1 MTRYRNHR
9 IFNHHRLLLMLGLLL
24 AVGFLVTSFISYEV
38 SKRSI
43 LDAIVDQSL
52 PLTSS
57 NIYSEIQKDLVRPVL
72 ISSTM
77 AHDTFLRRWVLQGE
91 TDVEALAH
99 YLREIKQR
107 YGAFASFFVSE
118 RTGTYYTGDG
128 VLKQVSPSE
137 PRDVWYYRTRAMTED
152 YEINVDPDLAN
163 QDALTIF
170 INYRVYDFDGN
181 YIGAT
186 GIGLTVDAVRR
197 LVAEHQQRFNRTIYF
212 VARDG
217 TVVLVGNS
225 TRQQN
230 IDLHGAAGIGPQLDR
245 ILAAKSGSYQYE
257 NAAGHIQILNVNY
270 LPELKWYLFVEQGQ
284 DAALAGIQRTL
295 IINIAISLLITAI
308 VIALA
313 HLALRNYQQR
323 IEEMATIDKLTGL
336 LNRNAFTMLMKKL
349 LADLKRDPQPMSLLL
364 ADIDF
369 FKQTNDRHGHMV
381 GDEVLAHVARRLLDG
396 LRESDLVVRWGGEEL
411 LILLR
416 RCHPNEAQRIA
427 ENLRQ
432 RIADE
437 PFVANGRNIPVTISI
452 GVAEYRDGESTEQV
466 VSRADAALYQAKNE
480 GRNRVCVA
488 PEASPAGGHPG

>member
-1 MTRYRNHR
+1 MPPFRHR
-9 IFNHHRLLLMLGLLL
+9 LFNHSRLLLILGLLL
-24 AVGFLVTSFISYEV
+24 SVGFLVTSFISYEV

-43 LDAIVDQSL
+43 LEAIVEQSL

-91 TDVEALAH
+91 ANVEEMAH
-99 YLREIKQR
+99 YLREIRQR

-118 RTGTYYTGDG
+118 RSGTYYTGDG
-128 VLKQVSPSE
+128 ILKQISPDE
-137 PRDVWYYRTRAMTED
+137 PRDAWYYRTRALTED

-197 LVAEHQQRFNRTIYF
+197 LVSEHQQRFNRKIYF
-212 VARDG
+212 VDKAG
-217 TVVLVGNS
+217 KVVLVGNS
-225 TRQQN
+225 ARVLN
-230 IDLHGAAGIGPQLDR
+230 VDLHASAGIGPQLAR
-245 ILAAKSGSYQYE
+245 ILAEDSGSYQYADADG
-257 NAAGHIQILNVNY
+257 NTQILQVNY

-284 DAALAGIQRTL
+284 DAALTGIQRTL
-295 IINIAISLLITAI
+295 WINILISLLITAV
-308 VIALA
+308 VILLA
-313 HLALRNYQQR
+313 HVALRNYQHR

-349 LADLKRDPQPMSLLL
+349 LADYKRDPQPMAFLL

-369 FKQTNDRHGHMV
+369 FKQINDRHGHLA
-381 GDEVLAHVARRLLDG
+381 GDNVLAGIAKRLLDA

-416 RCHPNEAQRIA
+416 HCDLSEALRIA
-427 ENLRQ
+427 ESLR
-432 RIADE
+432 RGIGEEA
-437 PFVANGRNIPVTISI
+437 FATNGQAIPVTISI
-452 GVAEYRDGESTEQV
+452 GVTEYQAGESTEQA
-466 VSRADAALYQAKNE
+466 VSRADAALYQAKNA

-488 PEASPAGGHPG
+488 PEA

>member
-1 MTRYRNHR
+1 MTRYPYRHR
-9 IFNHHRLLLMLGLLL
+9 LFNHGRLLLILGVLL
-24 AVGFLVTSFISYEV
+24 AVGFMVTSFISYEV

-43 LDAIVDQSL
+43 LEAIVDQSL

-91 TDVEALAH
+91 ADVEEMTH
-99 YLREIKQR
+99 YLREVRQR

-118 RTGTYYTGDG
+118 RSGTYYTGDG
-128 VLKQVSPSE
+128 ILKQISPDE
-137 PRDVWYYRTRAMTED
+137 PRDAWYYRTRALTED

-197 LVAEHQQRFNRTIYF
+197 LVSEHQQRFNRKIYF
-212 VARDG
+212 VDKAG
-217 TVVLVGNS
+217 KVVLVGSSARVLNV
-225 TRQQN
+225 
-230 IDLHGAAGIGPQLDR
+230 DLHAGAGIGPQLAQ
-245 ILAAKSGSYQYE
+245 ILAENSGSYQYADA
-257 NAAGHIQILNVNY
+257 NGNTQILQVNY

-284 DAALAGIQRTL
+284 DVALAGIQRTL
-295 IINIAISLLITAI
+295 WINILISLLITAV
-308 VIALA
+308 VILFA
-313 HLALRNYQQR
+313 HVALRNYQHR

-349 LADLKRDPQPMSLLL
+349 LADHKRDPQPMAFLL

-369 FKQTNDRHGHMV
+369 FKQINDRHGHMA
-381 GDEVLAHVARRLLDG
+381 GDDVLAGIARRLIDG

-416 RCHPNEAQRIA
+416 HCDLSEALRIA
-427 ENLRQ
+427 ESLR
-432 RIADE
+432 RGIGEEGFA
-437 PFVANGRNIPVTISI
+437 VNGQAIPVTISI
-452 GVAEYRDGESTEQV
+452 GVTEYQAGESTEQA
-466 VSRADAALYQAKNE
+466 VSRADAALYQAKNA

-488 PEASPAGGHPG
+488 PEA

>member
-1 MTRYRNHR
+1 MPPYRHR
-9 IFNHHRLLLMLGLLL
+9 HRLFNHSRLLLILGLLL
-24 AVGFLVTSFISYEV
+24 TVGFLVTSFISYEV

-43 LDAIVDQSL
+43 LEAIVDQSL

-91 TDVEALAH
+91 ADVEEMAH
-99 YLREIKQR
+99 YLREVRQR

-118 RTGTYYTGDG
+118 RSGTYYTGDG
-128 VLKQVSPSE
+128 ILKQIAPDE
-137 PRDVWYYRTRAMTED
+137 PRDAWYYRTRALTED

-197 LVAEHQQRFNRTIYF
+197 LVSEHQQRFNRKIYF
-212 VARDG
+212 VNKAG
-217 TVVLVGNS
+217 KVVLVGNS
-225 TRQQN
+225 AKALN
-230 IDLHGAAGIGPQLDR
+230 VDLHASAGIGPQIEH
-245 ILAAKSGSYQYE
+245 ILAEDSGSYQYADADG
-257 NAAGHIQILNVNY
+257 NTQILQVNY

-295 IINIAISLLITAI
+295 WINILISLLITAV
-308 VIALA
+308 VISLA
-313 HLALRNYQQR
+313 HVALRNYQHR

-349 LADLKRDPQPMSLLL
+349 LADHKRDPQPMAFLL

-369 FKQTNDRHGHMV
+369 FKQINDRYGHMA
-381 GDEVLAHVARRLLDG
+381 GDDVLAGIARRLIDG

-411 LILLR
+411 LVLLR
-416 RCHPNEAQRIA
+416 HCDLSEALRIA
-427 ENLRQ
+427 ESLRQ
-432 RIADE
+432 GIGEEAFATNGQAIA
-437 PFVANGRNIPVTISI
+437 VTISI
-452 GVAEYRDGESTEQV
+452 GVAAYQAGESTEQA
-466 VSRADAALYQAKNE
+466 VSRADAALYQAKNA
-480 GRNRVCVA
+480 GRNRVCAA
-488 PEASPAGGHPG
+488 PGA

>member
-1 MTRYRNHR
+1 MPPYRHR
-9 IFNHHRLLLMLGLLL
+9 HRLFNHSRLLLILGLLL
-24 AVGFLVTSFISYEV
+24 TVGFLVTSFISYEV

-43 LDAIVDQSL
+43 LEAIVDQSL

-91 TDVEALAH
+91 ADVEEMAH
-99 YLREIKQR
+99 YLREVRQR

-118 RTGTYYTGDG
+118 RSGTYYTGDG
-128 VLKQVSPSE
+128 ILKQIAPDE
-137 PRDVWYYRTRAMTED
+137 PRDAWYYRTRALTED

-197 LVAEHQQRFNRTIYF
+197 LVSEHQQRFNRKIYF
-212 VARDG
+212 VNKAG
-217 TVVLVGNS
+217 KVVLVGNS
-225 TRQQN
+225 AKALN
-230 IDLHGAAGIGPQLDR
+230 VDLHASAGIGPQIEH
-245 ILAAKSGSYQYE
+245 ILAEDSGSYQYADADG
-257 NAAGHIQILNVNY
+257 NTQILQVNY

-295 IINIAISLLITAI
+295 WINILISLLITAV
-308 VIALA
+308 VISLA
-313 HLALRNYQQR
+313 HVALRNYQHR

-349 LADLKRDPQPMSLLL
+349 LADHKRDPQPMAFLL

-369 FKQTNDRHGHMV
+369 FKQINDRHGHMA
-381 GDEVLAHVARRLLDG
+381 GDDVLAGIARRLIDG

-411 LILLR
+411 LVLLR
-416 RCHPNEAQRIA
+416 HCDLSEALRIA
-427 ENLRQ
+427 ESLRQ
-432 RIADE
+432 GIGEEAFATNGQAIA
-437 PFVANGRNIPVTISI
+437 VTISI
-452 GVAEYRDGESTEQV
+452 GVAAYQAGESTEQA
-466 VSRADAALYQAKNE
+466 VSRADAALYQAKNA
-480 GRNRVCVA
+480 GRNRVCAA
-488 PEASPAGGHPG
+488 PGA

>member
-1 MTRYRNHR
+1 MTRYRL
-9 IFNHHRLLLMLGLLL
+9 FNHNRLLLIVGLLL
-24 AVGFLVTSFISYEV
+24 TIGFLVTSFISYEV

-91 TDVEALAH
+91 AHVEEMAH
-99 YLREIKQR
+99 YLREIRQR

-118 RTGTYYTGDG
+118 RSGTYYTGDG
-128 VLKQVSPSE
+128 ILKQVSPDE
-137 PRDVWYYRTRAMTED
+137 PRDAWYYRTRALTED

-197 LVAEHQQRFNRTIYF
+197 LVAEHQHRFNRKIYF
-212 VARDG
+212 VDKG
-217 TVVLVGNS
+217 GKVVLVGNS
-225 TRQQN
+225 AKVLN
-230 IDLHGAAGIGPQLDR
+230 VDLHASAGIGPQLAH
-245 ILAAKSGSYQYE
+245 ILAQDSGSYRYVDADG
-257 NAAGHIQILNVNY
+257 NTQILHVNY

-295 IINIAISLLITAI
+295 WINILISVLITAVVI
-308 VIALA
+308 VLA
-313 HLALRNYQQR
+313 HMALKNYQHR

-336 LNRNAFTMLMKKL
+336 LNRNAFTMLMDKL
-349 LADLKRDPQPMSLLL
+349 LADRRRDPQPMTFLL

-369 FKQTNDRHGHMV
+369 FKQINDRHGHLA
-381 GDEVLAHVARRLLDG
+381 GDDVLAGIASRMLDG

-411 LILLR
+411 LVLLR
-416 RCHPNEAQRIA
+416 HCDLAEALRIA
-427 ENLRQ
+427 ESLRQ
-432 RIADE
+432 RIGDE
-437 PFVANGRNIPVTISI
+437 AFAANGWAIPVTISI
-452 GVAEYRDGESTEQV
+452 GVAEYQAGESTEQA
-466 VSRADAALYQAKNE
+466 VSRADAALYQAKNA
-480 GRNRVCVA
+480 GRNRVCAA
-488 PEASPAGGHPG
+488 PLA

>member
-1 MTRYRNHR
+1 MTRYRL
-9 IFNHHRLLLMLGLLL
+9 FNHNRLLLIVGLLL
-24 AVGFLVTSFISYEV
+24 TIGFLVTSFISYEV

-91 TDVEALAH
+91 AHVEEMAH
-99 YLREIKQR
+99 YLREIRQR

-118 RTGTYYTGDG
+118 RSGTYYTGDG
-128 VLKQVSPSE
+128 ILKQVSPDE
-137 PRDVWYYRTRAMTED
+137 PRDAWYYRTRALTED

-197 LVAEHQQRFNRTIYF
+197 LVAEHQHRFNRKIYF
-212 VARDG
+212 VG
-217 TVVLVGNS
+217 KGGKVVLVGNS
-225 TRQQN
+225 AKVLN
-230 IDLHGAAGIGPQLDR
+230 VDLHASAGIGPQLAH
-245 ILAAKSGSYQYE
+245 ILAQDSGSYRYVDADG
-257 NAAGHIQILNVNY
+257 NTQILHVNY

-295 IINIAISLLITAI
+295 WINILISVLITAVVI
-308 VIALA
+308 VLA
-313 HLALRNYQQR
+313 HMALKNYQHR

-336 LNRNAFTMLMKKL
+336 LNRNAFTMLMDKL
-349 LADLKRDPQPMSLLL
+349 LADRRRDPQPMTFLL

-369 FKQTNDRHGHMV
+369 FKQINDRHGHLA
-381 GDEVLAHVARRLLDG
+381 GDDVLAGIASRMLDG

-411 LILLR
+411 LVLLR
-416 RCHPNEAQRIA
+416 HCDLAEALRIA
-427 ENLRQ
+427 ESLRQ
-432 RIADE
+432 RIGDE
-437 PFVANGRNIPVTISI
+437 AFAANGRAIPVTISI
-452 GVAEYRDGESTEQV
+452 GVAEYQAGESTEQA
-466 VSRADAALYQAKNE
+466 VSRADAALYQAKNA
-480 GRNRVCVA
+480 GRNRVCAA
-488 PEASPAGGHPG
+488 PLA

>member
-1 MTRYRNHR
+1 MNRYRHR
-9 IFNHHRLLLMLGLLL
+9 LFNHSRLLLILGVLL
-24 AVGFLVTSFISYEV
+24 AVGFLATSFISYQV

-43 LDAIVDQSL
+43 LEAIVDQSL

-91 TDVEALAH
+91 TDVEEMAH
-99 YLREIKQR
+99 YLREIRQR

-118 RTGTYYTGDG
+118 RTSTYYTGEG
-128 VLKQVSPSE
+128 VLKQVSPDE
-137 PRDVWYYRTRAMTED
+137 PRDVWYYRTRALTED

-170 INYRVYDFDGN
+170 INYRVFDFDGN

-197 LVAEHQQRFNRTIYF
+197 LVTEHQQRFNRKIYF
-212 VARDG
+212 VNKAG
-217 TVVLVGNS
+217 KVVLVGNS
-225 TRQQN
+225 AKAVN
-230 IDLHGAAGIGPQLDR
+230 VDLHSAAGVGPQLDR
-245 ILAAKSGSYQYE
+245 ILASDSGSYQYVDDE
-257 NAAGHIQILNVNY
+257 GHTQILHVNY

-295 IINIAISLLITAI
+295 LINIAISLLITTLVVAF
-308 VIALA
+308 A
-313 HLALRNYQQR
+313 HVALRNYQHR

-336 LNRNAFTMLMKKL
+336 LNRNAFTMLMEKL
-349 LADLKRDPQPMSLLL
+349 RADHKRDPRPMCFLL

-369 FKQTNDRHGHMV
+369 FKQTNDRHGHMA
-381 GDEVLAHVARRLLDG
+381 GDEVLAAVAQRLLDG

-411 LILLR
+411 LMLLR
-416 RCHPNEAQRIA
+416 QCDLTEAQRIA

-432 RIADE
+432 RIGDA
-437 PFVANGRNIPVTISI
+437 PFEANGTSIPVTISI
-452 GVAEYRDGESTEQV
+452 GVAEYRAGESTEQAV
-466 VSRADAALYQAKNE
+466 NRADAALYQAKND
-480 GRNRVCVA
+480 GRNRVRVA
-488 PEASPAGGHPG
+488 PAA

>member
-1 MTRYRNHR
+1 MTRYPYRHR
-9 IFNHHRLLLMLGLLL
+9 LFNHGRLLLILGVLL
-24 AVGFLVTSFISYEV
+24 AVGFMVTSFISYEV

-43 LDAIVDQSL
+43 LEAIVDQSL

-91 TDVEALAH
+91 ADVEEMTH
-99 YLREIKQR
+99 YLREVRQR

-118 RTGTYYTGDG
+118 RSGTYYTGDG
-128 VLKQVSPSE
+128 ILKQISPDE
-137 PRDVWYYRTRAMTED
+137 PRDAWYYRTRALTED

-197 LVAEHQQRFNRTIYF
+197 LVSEHQQRFNRKIYF
-212 VARDG
+212 VDKAG
-217 TVVLVGNS
+217 KVVLVGSSARVLNV
-225 TRQQN
+225 
-230 IDLHGAAGIGPQLDR
+230 DLHAGAGIGPQLAQ
-245 ILAAKSGSYQYE
+245 ILAENSGSYQYADA
-257 NAAGHIQILNVNY
+257 NGNTQILQVNY

-284 DAALAGIQRTL
+284 DVALAGIQRTL
-295 IINIAISLLITAI
+295 WINILISLLITAV
-308 VIALA
+308 VILFA
-313 HLALRNYQQR
+313 HVALRNYQHR

-349 LADLKRDPQPMSLLL
+349 LADHKRDPQPMAFLL

-369 FKQTNDRHGHMV
+369 FKQINDRHGHMA
-381 GDEVLAHVARRLLDG
+381 GDDVLAGIARRLLDG

-416 RCHPNEAQRIA
+416 HCDLSEALRIA
-427 ENLRQ
+427 ESLR
-432 RIADE
+432 R
-437 PFVANGRNIPVTISI
+437 GI
-452 GVAEYRDGESTEQV
+452 GE
-466 VSRADAALYQAKNE
+466 E
-480 GRNRVCVA
+480 GFAVN
-488 PEASPAGGHPG
+488 

>member
-1 MTRYRNHR
+1 MTRYRL
-9 IFNHHRLLLMLGLLL
+9 FNHNRLLLILGLLL
-24 AVGFLVTSFISYEV
+24 TVGFLVTSFISYEV

-91 TDVEALAH
+91 ANVEEMAH

-118 RTGTYYTGDG
+118 RSGTYYTGDG
-128 VLKQVSPSE
+128 ILKQVSPEE
-137 PRDVWYYRTRAMTED
+137 PRDAWYYRTRALTED

-197 LVAEHQQRFNRTIYF
+197 LVAEHQQRFNRKIYF
-212 VARDG
+212 VDKG
-217 TVVLVGNS
+217 GKVVLVGNS
-225 TRQQN
+225 AKALN
-230 IDLHGAAGIGPQLDR
+230 VDLHTAVGIGPQLAQ
-245 ILAAKSGSYQYE
+245 ILANDSGSYQYVD
-257 NAAGHIQILNVNY
+257 ADGHTQILQVNY

-284 DAALAGIQRTL
+284 DAALAGIQNTL
-295 IINIAISLLITAI
+295 LINILISLLITTV

-313 HLALRNYQQR
+313 HLALKNYQVR

-336 LNRNAFTMLMKKL
+336 LNRNAFTMLMNKL
-349 LADLKRDPQPMSLLL
+349 LADHKRDPQPMAFLL

-369 FKQTNDRHGHMV
+369 FKQINDRHGHLA
-381 GDEVLAHVARRLLDG
+381 GDDVLAGIAKRLLDG

-411 LILLR
+411 LVLLR
-416 RCHPNEAQRIA
+416 HCDLAEALRIA
-427 ENLRQ
+427 ESLRQ
-432 RIADE
+432 RIGDE
-437 PFVANGRNIPVTISI
+437 AFAANGRAIPVTISI
-452 GVAEYRDGESTEQV
+452 GVAEYQAGESTEQA
-466 VSRADAALYQAKNE
+466 VSRADAALYQAKNA
-480 GRNRVCVA
+480 GRNRVCAA
-488 PEASPAGGHPG
+488 PGA

>member
-1 MTRYRNHR
+1 MPPYRHR
-9 IFNHHRLLLMLGLLL
+9 HRLFNHSRLLLILGLLL
-24 AVGFLVTSFISYEV
+24 TVGFLVTSFISYEV

-43 LDAIVDQSL
+43 LEAIVDQSL

-91 TDVEALAH
+91 ADVEEMAH
-99 YLREIKQR
+99 YLREVRQR

-118 RTGTYYTGDG
+118 RSGTYYTGDG
-128 VLKQVSPSE
+128 ILKQIAPDE
-137 PRDVWYYRTRAMTED
+137 PRDVWYYRTRALTED

-197 LVAEHQQRFNRTIYF
+197 LVTEHQQRFNRKIYF
-212 VARDG
+212 VDKAG
-217 TVVLVGNS
+217 KVVLVGNS
-225 TRQQN
+225 AKALN
-230 IDLHGAAGIGPQLDR
+230 VDLHTAAGIGPQLAQ
-245 ILAAKSGSYQYE
+245 ILATDSGSYQYVD
-257 NAAGHIQILNVNY
+257 ADGHTQILQVNY

-284 DAALAGIQRTL
+284 DAALAGIQNTL
-295 IINIAISLLITAI
+295 LINILISLLITTV

-313 HLALRNYQQR
+313 HLALKNYQVR

-349 LADLKRDPQPMSLLL
+349 LADHKRDPQPMAFLL

-369 FKQTNDRHGHMV
+369 FKQINDRYGHMA
-381 GDEVLAHVARRLLDG
+381 GDDVLAGIARRLIDG

-411 LILLR
+411 LVLLR
-416 RCHPNEAQRIA
+416 HCDLSEALRIA
-427 ENLRQ
+427 ESLRQ
-432 RIADE
+432 GIGEEAFATNGQAIA
-437 PFVANGRNIPVTISI
+437 VTISI
-452 GVAEYRDGESTEQV
+452 GVAAYQAGESTEQA
-466 VSRADAALYQAKNE
+466 VSRADAALYQAKNA
-480 GRNRVCVA
+480 GRNRVCAA
-488 PEASPAGGHPG
+488 PGA

>member
-1 MTRYRNHR
+1 MTRYRL
-9 IFNHHRLLLMLGLLL
+9 FNHNRLLLIVGLLL
-24 AVGFLVTSFISYEV
+24 TIGFLVTSFISYEV

-91 TDVEALAH
+91 AHVEEMAH
-99 YLREIKQR
+99 YLREIRQR

-118 RTGTYYTGDG
+118 RSGTYYTGDG
-128 VLKQVSPSE
+128 ILKQVSPDE
-137 PRDVWYYRTRAMTED
+137 PRDAWYYRTRALTED

-197 LVAEHQQRFNRTIYF
+197 LVAEHQHRFNRKIYF
-212 VARDG
+212 VDKG
-217 TVVLVGNS
+217 GKVVLVGNS
-225 TRQQN
+225 AKVLN
-230 IDLHGAAGIGPQLDR
+230 VDLHASAGIGPQLAH
-245 ILAAKSGSYQYE
+245 ILAQDGGSYRYVDADG
-257 NAAGHIQILNVNY
+257 NTQILHVNY

-295 IINIAISLLITAI
+295 WINILISVLITAVVI
-308 VIALA
+308 VLA
-313 HLALRNYQQR
+313 HMALKNYQHR

-336 LNRNAFTMLMKKL
+336 LNRNAFTMLMDKL
-349 LADLKRDPQPMSLLL
+349 LADRRRDPQPMTFLL

-369 FKQTNDRHGHMV
+369 FKQINDRHGHLA
-381 GDEVLAHVARRLLDG
+381 GDDVLAGIASRMLDG

-411 LILLR
+411 LVLLR
-416 RCHPNEAQRIA
+416 HCDLAEALRIA
-427 ENLRQ
+427 ESLRQ
-432 RIADE
+432 RIGDE
-437 PFVANGRNIPVTISI
+437 AFAANGWAIPVTISI
-452 GVAEYRDGESTEQV
+452 GVAEYQAGESTEQA
-466 VSRADAALYQAKNE
+466 VSRADAALYQAKNA
-480 GRNRVCVA
+480 GRNRVCAA
-488 PEASPAGGHPG
+488 PLA

>member
-1 MTRYRNHR
+1 MPPYRHR
-9 IFNHHRLLLMLGLLL
+9 HRLFNHSRLLLILGLLL
-24 AVGFLVTSFISYEV
+24 TVGFLVTSFISYEV

-43 LDAIVDQSL
+43 LEAIVDQSL

-91 TDVEALAH
+91 ADVEEMAH
-99 YLREIKQR
+99 YLREVRQR

-118 RTGTYYTGDG
+118 RSGTYYTGDG
-128 VLKQVSPSE
+128 ILKQIAPDE
-137 PRDVWYYRTRAMTED
+137 PRDAWYYRTRALTED

-197 LVAEHQQRFNRTIYF
+197 LVSEHQQRFNRKIYF
-212 VARDG
+212 VNKAG
-217 TVVLVGNS
+217 KVVLVGNS
-225 TRQQN
+225 AKALN
-230 IDLHGAAGIGPQLDR
+230 VDLHASAGIGPQIEH
-245 ILAAKSGSYQYE
+245 ILAEDSGSYQYADADG
-257 NAAGHIQILNVNY
+257 NTQILQVNY

-295 IINIAISLLITAI
+295 WINILISLLITAV
-308 VIALA
+308 VISLA
-313 HLALRNYQQR
+313 HVALRNYQHR

-349 LADLKRDPQPMSLLL
+349 LADHKRDPQPMAFLL

-369 FKQTNDRHGHMV
+369 FKQINDRHGHMA
-381 GDEVLAHVARRLLDG
+381 GDDVLAGIARRLIDG

-411 LILLR
+411 LVLLR
-416 RCHPNEAQRIA
+416 HCDLSEALRIA
-427 ENLRQ
+427 ESLRQ
-432 RIADE
+432 GIGEAAFATNGQAIA
-437 PFVANGRNIPVTISI
+437 VTISI
-452 GVAEYRDGESTEQV
+452 GVAAYQAGESTEQA
-466 VSRADAALYQAKNE
+466 VSRADAALYQAKNA
-480 GRNRVCVA
+480 GRNRVCAA
-488 PEASPAGGHPG
+488 PGA

>member
-1 MTRYRNHR
+1 MPPYRHR
-9 IFNHHRLLLMLGLLL
+9 HRLFNHSRLLLILGLLL
-24 AVGFLVTSFISYEV
+24 TVGFLVTSFISYEV

-43 LDAIVDQSL
+43 LEAIVDQSL

-91 TDVEALAH
+91 ADVEEMAH
-99 YLREIKQR
+99 YLREVRQR

-118 RTGTYYTGDG
+118 RSGTYYTGDG
-128 VLKQVSPSE
+128 ILKQIAPDE
-137 PRDVWYYRTRAMTED
+137 PRDAWYYRTRALTED

-197 LVAEHQQRFNRTIYF
+197 LVSEHQQRFNRKIYF
-212 VARDG
+212 VNKAG
-217 TVVLVGNS
+217 KVVLVGNS
-225 TRQQN
+225 AKALN
-230 IDLHGAAGIGPQLDR
+230 VALHASAGIGPQIEH
-245 ILAAKSGSYQYE
+245 ILAEDSGSYQYADADG
-257 NAAGHIQILNVNY
+257 NTQILQVNY

-295 IINIAISLLITAI
+295 WINILISLLITT
-308 VIALA
+308 VVVSLA
-313 HLALRNYQQR
+313 HLALKNYQVR

-349 LADLKRDPQPMSLLL
+349 LADHKRDPQPMAFLL

-369 FKQTNDRHGHMV
+369 FKQINDRHGHMA
-381 GDEVLAHVARRLLDG
+381 GDDVLAGIARRLIDG

-411 LILLR
+411 LVLLR
-416 RCHPNEAQRIA
+416 HCDLSEALRIA
-427 ENLRQ
+427 ESLRQ
-432 RIADE
+432 GIGEEAFATNGQAIA
-437 PFVANGRNIPVTISI
+437 VTISI
-452 GVAEYRDGESTEQV
+452 GVAAYQAGESTEQA
-466 VSRADAALYQAKNE
+466 VSRADAALYQAKNA
-480 GRNRVCVA
+480 GRNRVCAA
-488 PEASPAGGHPG
+488 PGA

>member
-1 MTRYRNHR
+1 MPPYRHR
-9 IFNHHRLLLMLGLLL
+9 HRLFNHSRLLLILGLLL
-24 AVGFLVTSFISYEV
+24 TVGFLVTSFISYEV

-43 LDAIVDQSL
+43 LEAIVDQSL

-91 TDVEALAH
+91 ADVEEMAH
-99 YLREIKQR
+99 YLREVRQR

-118 RTGTYYTGDG
+118 RSGTYYTGDG
-128 VLKQVSPSE
+128 ILKQIAPDE
-137 PRDVWYYRTRAMTED
+137 PRDAWYYRTRALTED

-197 LVAEHQQRFNRTIYF
+197 LVSEHQQRFNRKIYF
-212 VARDG
+212 VDKAG
-217 TVVLVGNS
+217 KVVLVGNS
-225 TRQQN
+225 AKALN
-230 IDLHGAAGIGPQLDR
+230 VDLHASAGIGPQIEH
-245 ILAAKSGSYQYE
+245 ILAEDSGSYQYADADG
-257 NAAGHIQILNVNY
+257 NTQILQVNY

-295 IINIAISLLITAI
+295 WINILISLLITAV
-308 VIALA
+308 VISLA
-313 HLALRNYQQR
+313 HVALRNYQHR

-349 LADLKRDPQPMSLLL
+349 LADHKRDPQPMAFLL

-369 FKQTNDRHGHMV
+369 FKQINDRYGHMA
-381 GDEVLAHVARRLLDG
+381 GDDVLAGIARRLIDG

-411 LILLR
+411 LVLLR
-416 RCHPNEAQRIA
+416 HCDLSEALRIA
-427 ENLRQ
+427 ESLRQ
-432 RIADE
+432 GIGEEAFATNGQAIA
-437 PFVANGRNIPVTISI
+437 VTISI
-452 GVAEYRDGESTEQV
+452 GVAAYQAGESTEQA
-466 VSRADAALYQAKNE
+466 VSRADAALYQAKNA
-480 GRNRVCVA
+480 GRNRVCAA
-488 PEASPAGGHPG
+488 PGA

>member
-1 MTRYRNHR
+1 MPPYRHR
-9 IFNHHRLLLMLGLLL
+9 HRLFNHSRLLLILGLLL
-24 AVGFLVTSFISYEV
+24 TVGFLVTSFISYEV

-43 LDAIVDQSL
+43 LEAIVDQSL

-91 TDVEALAH
+91 ADVEEMAH
-99 YLREIKQR
+99 YLREVRQR

-118 RTGTYYTGDG
+118 RSGTYYTGDG
-128 VLKQVSPSE
+128 ILKQIAPDE
-137 PRDVWYYRTRAMTED
+137 PRDVWYYRTRALTED

-197 LVAEHQQRFNRTIYF
+197 LVSEHQQRFNRKIYF
-212 VARDG
+212 VNKAG
-217 TVVLVGNS
+217 KVVLVGNS
-225 TRQQN
+225 AKALN
-230 IDLHGAAGIGPQLDR
+230 VDLHASAGIGPQIEH
-245 ILAAKSGSYQYE
+245 ILAEDSGSYQYADADG
-257 NAAGHIQILNVNY
+257 NTQILQVNY

-295 IINIAISLLITAI
+295 WINILISLLITAV
-308 VIALA
+308 VISLA
-313 HLALRNYQQR
+313 HVALRNYQHR

-349 LADLKRDPQPMSLLL
+349 LADHKRDPQPMAFLL

-369 FKQTNDRHGHMV
+369 FKQINDRYGHMA
-381 GDEVLAHVARRLLDG
+381 GDDVLAGIARRLIDG

-416 RCHPNEAQRIA
+416 HCDLSEALRIA
-427 ENLRQ
+427 ESLRQ
-432 RIADE
+432 GIGEEAFATNGQAIA
-437 PFVANGRNIPVTISI
+437 VTISI
-452 GVAEYRDGESTEQV
+452 GVAAYQAGESTEQA
-466 VSRADAALYQAKNE
+466 VSRADAALYQAKNA
-480 GRNRVCVA
+480 GRNRVCAA
-488 PEASPAGGHPG
+488 PGA

>member
-1 MTRYRNHR
+1 MTRYRHR
-9 IFNHHRLLLMLGLLL
+9 HRLFNHSRLLLILGLLL
-24 AVGFLVTSFISYEV
+24 TVGFLVTSFISYEV

-43 LDAIVDQSL
+43 LEAIVEQSL

-91 TDVEALAH
+91 ADVEEMTH
-99 YLREIKQR
+99 YLREVRQR

-118 RTGTYYTGDG
+118 RSGIYYTGDG
-128 VLKQVSPSE
+128 VLKQISPDE
-137 PRDVWYYRTRAMTED
+137 PRDAWYYRTRALTED

-197 LVAEHQQRFNRTIYF
+197 LVTEHQQRFNRKIYF
-212 VARDG
+212 VNKAG
-217 TVVLVGNS
+217 KVVLVGNS
-225 TRQQN
+225 TKALN
-230 IDLHGAAGIGPQLDR
+230 VDLHDGAGIGPQLEH
-245 ILAAKSGSYQYE
+245 ILAAESGSYQYADADG
-257 NAAGHIQILNVNY
+257 NTQILQVNY

-284 DAALAGIQRTL
+284 DAALDGIQRTL
-295 IINIAISLLITAI
+295 WINILISLLITAV
-308 VIALA
+308 VISLA
-313 HLALRNYQQR
+313 HVALRNYQHR

-349 LADLKRDPQPMSLLL
+349 LADHKRDPQPMAFLL

-369 FKQTNDRHGHMV
+369 FKQINDRHGHMA
-381 GDEVLAHVARRLLDG
+381 GDDVLAGIAKRLLDG

-416 RCHPNEAQRIA
+416 HCDLSEAQRIA
-427 ENLRQ
+427 ESLR
-432 RIADE
+432 RGIGEEA
-437 PFVANGRNIPVTISI
+437 FAVNGQAIPVTISI
-452 GVAEYRDGESTEQV
+452 GVAAYHAGETTEQA
-466 VSRADAALYQAKNE
+466 VSRADAALYQAKNA

-488 PEASPAGGHPG
+488 PEA